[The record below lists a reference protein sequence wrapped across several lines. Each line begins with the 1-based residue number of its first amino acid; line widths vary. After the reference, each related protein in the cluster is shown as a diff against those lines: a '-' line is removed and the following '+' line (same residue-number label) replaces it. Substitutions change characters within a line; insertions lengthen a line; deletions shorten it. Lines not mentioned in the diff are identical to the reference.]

1 MSKVFSWEYFSF
13 LKIDEAAAYKMLRTL
28 VLIGLFATAHAEWG
42 ADDKDSMKGEES
54 KEGSDG
60 EGYDDS
66 KEGLMG
72 MNPVMDFSSLPF
84 GGMGPMGMGPM
95 GMGPMGMGPM
105 GMGPMGYGKGP
116 MMGYGK
122 GPMMGFGMKGPMG
135 FGGYGG
141 MKGYGMFGG
150 GNPMLAGAMY
160 QGHNIGAKN
169 PLNFVANAAM
179 QGNFNPMKHLG
190 FGGFD
195 GLNPHGM
202 QEINQH
208 RYDNQMSEIDP
219 DDLDFDGVPDH
230 LTATKHKIDEFI
242 AKQWK
247 LGKRKLTVSA
257 NFHSIPLEYQYLG
270 KFHGFPNP
278 IAGMDLGQKYGA
290 TSSRNHYNNPMN
302 KGFKTLPGGGLAG
315 GMAPPAAGH
324 GFIGYGY
331 NAPQIN
337 PYLPVH
343 QQQQPFASHQ
353 PPRMHHNQPW
363 QQGRHMTQ
371 RHMSM
376 QQHQPNRMGMQ
387 QQQMGQHNQMG
398 MQPHQ
403 MGMQQQMGQPNQ
415 MGMQHQMGQPNQM
428 GMQHQMGQSNQRWQ
442 QTMGQPSQQW
452 QHQSTGQAPEQAVY
466 TPPEAS
472 LPTGAA
478 ANSQQQHQQPQ
489 QLTK

>member
-1 MSKVFSWEYFSF
+1 
-13 LKIDEAAAYKMLRTL
+13 
-28 VLIGLFATAHAEWG
+28 
-42 ADDKDSMKGEES
+42 
-54 KEGSDG
+54 
-60 EGYDDS
+60 
-66 KEGLMG
+66 
-72 MNPVMDFSSLPF
+72 
-84 GGMGPMGMGPM
+84 MGPM

-278 IAGMDLGQKYGA
+278 VAGMDLGQKYGA

-324 GFIGYGY
+324 GFVGYGY

-337 PYLPVH
+337 PYLPVR

-376 QQHQPNRMGMQ
+376 QQQHHQIEWECSSSRWDSTTKWACSHTKWACSSKWGSPTKWACSTKWGSPTKWACSIRWANQTSVGNRI
-387 QQQMGQHNQMG
+387 
-398 MQPHQ
+398 
-403 MGMQQQMGQPNQ
+403 
-415 MGMQHQMGQPNQM
+415 
-428 GMQHQMGQSNQRWQ
+428 W
-442 QTMGQPSQQW
+442 
-452 QHQSTGQAPEQAVY
+452 
-466 TPPEAS
+466 AS
-472 LPTGAA
+472 LHSNGSISPQARLPNKQFT
-478 ANSQQQHQQPQ
+478 HHLRPPCPLVQQP
-489 QLTK
+489 TVSSSNISR

>member
-42 ADDKDSMKGEES
+42 ANDKVSKKGDES

-60 EGYDDS
+60 EGSDDS
-66 KEGLMG
+66 KEGLMEI
-72 MNPVMDFSSLPF
+72 NPVMDFSSLPF

-105 GMGPMGYGKGP
+105 G
-116 MMGYGK
+116 YGK

-141 MKGYGMFGG
+141 MKGYGMFGA

-160 QGHNIGAKN
+160 QGLNIGAKN

-278 IAGMDLGQKYGA
+278 IAGMDLGQKYGL
-290 TSSRNHYNNPMN
+290 TSSKNYYNNPMN
-302 KGFKTLPGGGLAG
+302 KGFQTLPGGGLAG

-324 GFIGYGY
+324 GFVGFGY

-343 QQQQPFASHQ
+343 QQQQPFAAHQ
-353 PPRMHHNQPW
+353 PPRMPW
-363 QQGRHMTQ
+363 QQGRHMPQ

-376 QQHQPNRMGMQ
+376 QQQQSNRMGMQ
-387 QQQMGQHNQMG
+387 QHMGQPNQMGMQPNQMGMQQQMGQHNQMG
-398 MQPHQ
+398 MQHR
-403 MGMQQQMGQPNQ
+403 
-415 MGMQHQMGQPNQM
+415 MGQPNQM

-442 QTMGQPSQQW
+442 QNMGQPSQQW
-452 QHQSTGQAPEQAVY
+452 QQQSTGQAPEQAVY

-472 LPTGAA
+472 LPSGAA
-478 ANSQQQHQQPQ
+478 VNSQQQHHQPQ